1 MSWRYGSIQ
10 GTEHPNQR
18 IKLILQLMTLWH
30 ILSKII
36 NVIKLRNIILLYCS
50 VSPCN
55 YCLLLLQLANFVV
68 SSDSVDRKNCH
79 KFSKSTKLPF
89 ILSSGRFYQEDWMS
103 VSDSMRSIR
112 GAFTEPNKSSEK
124 IPVKDSLNSGKLF
137 NPLFLHVLPL
147 LLHFRVLY

>member
-1 MSWRYGSIQ
+1 MSWRYGNIQ

-18 IKLILQLMTLWH
+18 IKLILQLMSCG
-30 ILSKII
+30 ILSKI
-36 NVIKLRNIILLYCS
+36 NVIKLWNIILLYCS

-68 SSDSVDRKNCH
+68 SSDSVDTKNCH
-79 KFSKSTKLPF
+79 KFSKSTKLLF

-147 LLHFRVLY
+147 WLHFRVLY

>member
-18 IKLILQLMTLWH
+18 IKLILQLMSCG
-30 ILSKII
+30 ILSKI
-36 NVIKLRNIILLYCS
+36 NVIKLWNIILLYCS

-79 KFSKSTKLPF
+79 KFSKSTKTTFYSIFREVL
-89 ILSSGRFYQEDWMS
+89 SGRLNECIRLNEEYQRCFHRTKQKLREN
-103 VSDSMRSIR
+103 
-112 GAFTEPNKSSEK
+112 PSERQ
-124 IPVKDSLNSGKLF
+124 F
-137 NPLFLHVLPL
+137 E
-147 LLHFRVLY
+147 FR